1 MDNKFKS
8 VVVIALVVLFVGMT
22 AGGFY
27 IVKKMSGDVQSAQ
40 GGQAV
45 YNPENMQIFQLSE
58 SITTNLVSE
67 ENPNINHIIKVT
79 VGFGVNKK
87 SKDFKMIAKEFQEKE
102 MLVRDE
108 VIQSLR
114 DQSYE
119 NMTKSDAQSQLSEV
133 IISRI
138 STLLTTQAI
147 EGIYFGEFFVQ

>member
-8 VVVIALVVLFVGMT
+8 IVIIALVVLFAGMT

-27 IVKKMSGDVQSAQ
+27 IVRKMSGDVQSAQ
-40 GGQAV
+40 GEQPV
-45 YNPENMQIFQLSE
+45 YNAKNMEIFQLSE
-58 SITTNLVSE
+58 SITTNLISE
-67 ENPNINHIIKVT
+67 ENPNQNHIIKVT

-87 SKDFKMIAKEFQEKE
+87 SKDFKEITKEFKEKE

-119 NMTKSDAQSQLSEV
+119 SMTKSDAQSQLSEV

-138 STLLTTQAI
+138 STLLVTQAI
-147 EGIYFGEFFVQ
+147 EGIYFGDFFVQ